1 MYLVNTWSKA
11 FLRKIHT
18 SDGFFWL
25 AMRRSLKTC
34 VALLWG
40 SNIISPKVQIDALTF
55 ACTFSRK
62 KHISWVSMEAR
73 DDKNATTTLGKTK
86 ASQTDHTVSPAIP
99 QVLEFFNNVRDGG
112 LLGLIAREMPQQQ
125 TGNVLQ

>member
-1 MYLVNTWSKA
+1 VKTKGVTLTVSKVFDKTGSPSVGRGQCMYLVNNWTKA
-11 FLRKIHT
+11 LLRKIHT
-18 SDGFFWL
+18 SDGFFRL

-62 KHISWVSMEAR
+62 KRISWVSMSAR
-73 DDKNATTTLGKTK
+73 DDKNATTTLGETK
-86 ASQTDHTVSPAIP
+86 ASQTDNAVSPA
-99 QVLEFFNNVRDGG
+99 VS
-112 LLGLIAREMPQQQ
+112 
-125 TGNVLQ
+125 